1 MGKAHSVVTVED
13 LKALSGIPSH
23 EVMNHHI
30 HKLVQVDFFSFDCVT
45 HELGWFL
52 MLITLLIIFQVLG
65 EIIHITFEYLS
76 HEEKAVVA
84 ESKVEALEAK
94 IGKLKR
100 DLIIVMDEVN
110 SAKKKAKALADELKV
125 KQQLTVQKDE
135 QF

>member
-1 MGKAHSVVTVED
+1 
-13 LKALSGIPSH
+13 
-23 EVMNHHI
+23 
-30 HKLVQVDFFSFDCVT
+30 
-45 HELGWFL
+45 

-76 HEEKAVVA
+76 HKEKAVVA